1 VGTQWVSQENNRR
14 KMQGDSKIGTPA
26 VGKNAGHFKIW
37 NAYSMKKCTGYSAT
51 RKNVLD
57 KVPDYTKNLRAGFLL
72 AFMFMIG
79 QQ

>member
-1 VGTQWVSQENNRR
+1 L
-14 KMQGDSKIGTPA
+14 QGDSKIGTPA
-26 VGKNAGHFKIW
+26 VGKNAGHFKKW
-37 NAYSMKKCTGYSAT
+37 NAYSMKKCTGCSVT

-57 KVPDYTKNLRAGFLL
+57 KVPDYTKKLRAGSLP

>member
-1 VGTQWVSQENNRR
+1 
-14 KMQGDSKIGTPA
+14 MQGDSKIGTPA
-26 VGKNAGHFKIW
+26 VLKNAGHFKKW

-51 RKNVLD
+51 KKKVLD
-57 KVPDYTKNLRAGFLL
+57 KVPDYTKNLRAGSLL